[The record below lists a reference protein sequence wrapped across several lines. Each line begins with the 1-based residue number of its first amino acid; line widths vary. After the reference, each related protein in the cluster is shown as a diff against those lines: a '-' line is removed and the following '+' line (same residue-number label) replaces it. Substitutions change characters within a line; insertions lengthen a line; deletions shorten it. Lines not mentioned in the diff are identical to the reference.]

1 MTAETVN
8 AIDSQDDAWM
18 SEALLLAKRAGGE
31 DEVPVGAVVVRDG
44 KVIGR
49 GWNRNI
55 GLHDPSAHAEI
66 MAMREAGSVLG
77 NYRLNGCTLYVTLEP
92 CSMCAGAM
100 IHARLDRIV
109 YGATDPKTGA
119 AGGKFDLLGNPAHN
133 HAPLVDGGCLAD
145 ECSILLKDCCAL
157 WACLGRLKRLI
168 HENFYHNFITADV
181 NRCRSL
187 S

>member
-1 MTAETVN
+1 MTVEMADSL
-8 AIDSQDDAWM
+8 ASQDDAWM
-18 SEALLLAKRAGGE
+18 GEALLLAKRAGEE
-31 DEVPVGAVVVRDG
+31 DEVPVGAVVVREG

-66 MAMREAGSVLG
+66 MAMREAGVVLG

-109 YGATDPKTGA
+109 FGADDPKTGA
-119 AGGKFDLLGNPAHN
+119 VGGRFDLLGNPAHN
-133 HAPLVDGGCLAD
+133 HAPVINGGCLAA
-145 ECSILLKDCCAL
+145 ECSVLLKDFF
-157 WACLGRLKRLI
+157 RQR
-168 HENFYHNFITADV
+168 
-181 NRCRSL
+181 R
-187 S
+187 